1 MPKNSYIPYQ
11 MNKIFFP
18 PLYPQ
23 IQWMPSVSRMILCIQ
38 YIAHMYE
45 NEYCCEDA
53 LTSLLMF
60 RYKQTWLCT
69 SEEEMDTY
77 RYVIQ
82 ENSMLWH
89 ARRDSF
95 VLILDVFVFFCLDG
109 WMSVPHNNATCLT
122 GLALLLGYIQ
132 PLRLA
137 TFYSLDVG
145 INVNEYPTKNEKKM
159 LFRSSLCLPQ
169 RTACFSS
176 CCYFCFCLFVQVA
189 IMNTWSCLVS
199 RYNELPTSA

>member
-1 MPKNSYIPYQ
+1 
-11 MNKIFFP
+11 
-18 PLYPQ
+18 
-23 IQWMPSVSRMILCIQ
+23 
-38 YIAHMYE
+38 
-45 NEYCCEDA
+45 
-53 LTSLLMF
+53 
-60 RYKQTWLCT
+60 
-69 SEEEMDTY
+69 MDTY

-89 ARRDSF
+89 ARQDSF

-122 GLALLLGYIQ
+122 GPTTGVYIQ
-132 PLRLA
+132 QQLSWPLRLA

-145 INVNEYPTKNEKKM
+145 INVNEYPTENEKKM

-189 IMNTWSCLVS
+189 IMNT
-199 RYNELPTSA
+199 